1 MMERASLSSCL
12 CWANCK
18 LKVHCQ
24 EISRV
29 FITWRVGCE
38 AGRAVTVLYEQ
49 FLCEM
54 SKIFRVKVDVN
65 IVDLYVSP
73 AIWENTAIFFQAALE
88 NGSSAK
94 TAVNV
99 VLKATDTP

>member
-1 MMERASLSSCL
+1 
-12 CWANCK
+12 
-18 LKVHCQ
+18 
-24 EISRV
+24 
-29 FITWRVGCE
+29 
-38 AGRAVTVLYEQ
+38 
-49 FLCEM
+49 M